1 MQKQPDA
8 REDLYFVLTSLAH
21 VVVTVLFGMLLNLPQ
36 LPGLPIIAFAVASKS
51 FALFAGENERF
62 FAHLRWAAL
71 PLAAF
76 SLVIL
81 SLLPPVDW
89 VLGAFILL
97 LYWNYP
103 RLLKAREK
111 SPLDILFHGG
121 RYALLFWLGYGGAL
135 TAAAVAGAAVVFL
148 FGVAGEL
155 LVGLR
160 STGDWKT
167 TASVMGRNGAVRLVN
182 ILSFSLIVLGS
193 FIFSQVVDFPLRLAG
208 VGVPVPLLIGLAI
221 AVFISQP
228 VSLGKSWSAALS
240 VRRREVLVIIIIVIM
255 LVGIPA
261 LTRVNITRE
270 APGPN
275 YVADVSMQLYVTG
288 PHSWDGQWI
297 VFDYQG
303 PGNYYYILL
312 HTNGTLELSRYLNG
326 TAHVGLATVQT
337 GLSPFDS
344 QNYQITV
351 DDGILRVAIDGHTYI
366 TGPIQGQGGE
376 VRVSQFIP
384 RPNYWV
390 VGVTR
395 FTVTGLSS

>member
-1 MQKQPDA
+1 LQKQPDA
-8 REDLYFVLTSLAH
+8 REDVYFVLTSLAH
-21 VVVTVLFGMLLNLPQ
+21 VVATVLFGMLLNLPQ
-36 LPGLPIIAFAVASKS
+36 FPGLPIVAFAVTSKA

-62 FAHLRWAAL
+62 FAHLRWAAV
-71 PLAAF
+71 PLAAA

-81 SLLPPVDW
+81 VFLPPVDW
-89 VLGAFILL
+89 ALGVFIMV

-103 RLLKAREK
+103 HLLKAREN
-111 SPLDILFHGG
+111 SPLDVVFHGG

-135 TAAAVAGAAVVFL
+135 TAAAVAGATVVFL

-167 TASVMGRNGAVRLVN
+167 TASLLGRTSTVRMVN
-182 ILSFSLIVLGS
+182 LLSFSLIVLGS
-193 FIFSQVVDFPLRLAG
+193 FIFSQVVDFPLRVAG
-208 VGVPVPLLIGLAI
+208 VGIPVPLLIGIAI

-228 VSLGKSWSAALS
+228 VSLGRSWSAALS
-240 VRRREVLVIIIIVIM
+240 VRRREVLVFVFIIVI
-255 LVGIPA
+255 LVGIPG
-261 LTRVNITRE
+261 LTRVNISQGT
-270 APGPN
+270 PGPN

-297 VFDYQG
+297 VFNYQG

-312 HTNGTLELSRYLNG
+312 HTNGTLELSRYVNG
-326 TAHVGLATVQT
+326 TPETGLVVAQT

-344 QNYQITV
+344 LNYQITV
-351 DDGILRVAIDGHTYI
+351 DNGTLAVAIDGRTYI
-366 TGPIQGQGGE
+366 STTIQGQGGE
-376 VRVSQFIP
+376 VWVSQSIP

-395 FTVTGLSS
+395 FTVTALS